1 MGHVPVGPI
10 IPALSQHSPCR
21 LQHVPPAAQVKES
34 DKNWALSATA
44 IQVGETDEGDVIAQK
59 DSASSAL
66 LPQSLCPDFLMWL
79 VPGDGSV
86 YYYLFYFSRQGL
98 LKVPLAPSRNFA
110 YCIHCLSLCPFFYNL
125 SPLFTTADSS
135 SSTLSSRL
143 RIFLIDR
150 VNPWAS
156 LLWDQ
161 V

>member
-1 MGHVPVGPI
+1 MGPLP
-10 IPALSQHSPCR
+10 QHSLCP

-34 DKNWALSATA
+34 NKNWALSATA

-59 DSASSAL
+59 DSTFSAL
-66 LPQSLCPDFLMWL
+66 LPQPLCLDFLMWL
-79 VPGDGSV
+79 VPGDGGV

-110 YCIHCLSLCPFFYNL
+110 YCIHCLSLCPFFFNL
-125 SPLFTTADSS
+125 SLLFTTADSGS
-135 SSTLSSRL
+135 SKLSSRV